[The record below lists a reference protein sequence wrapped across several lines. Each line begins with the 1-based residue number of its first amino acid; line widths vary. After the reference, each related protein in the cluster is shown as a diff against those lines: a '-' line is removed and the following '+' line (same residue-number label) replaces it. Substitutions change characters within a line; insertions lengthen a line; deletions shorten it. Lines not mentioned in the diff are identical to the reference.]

1 MTDYKK
7 TIAITGAGS
16 GFGAA
21 IARHYAAVGWR
32 VAISD
37 IDLARAENTLKELA
51 VEFPGFKG
59 FAFRL
64 DVTSNEEWAEFSDR
78 IREEWGGLAI
88 LVNNAGVATGGN
100 LEDTPLEDWDWVIN
114 IDLMGVV
121 RGCKQFVAMFKQ
133 QAQGHIINISS
144 FAGIAGAPDIVS
156 YGVAKAGVIALSE
169 ALRAELYS
177 FGVGVTVVCPAFVK
191 TNLLSTFRS
200 TDASDKAR
208 ITRWMQNSGVT
219 VEDIASQISA
229 AVEAKKFL
237 LLTHKNTRRYWL
249 LKRWLPET
257 YFKVMQKNIVNK
269 ANTKKDK
276 HPRVQEGEK

>member
-1 MTDYKK
+1 MTNYNK

-21 IARHYAAVGWR
+21 IARHYAACGWR

-37 IDLARAENTLKELA
+37 IDLARAENTLKELTG
-51 VEFPGFKG
+51 EFPGFNG

-64 DVTSNEEWAEFSDR
+64 DVTLNSEWSEFFDR
-78 IREEWGGLAI
+78 IGEEWGGLAI

-121 RGCKQFVAMFKQ
+121 RGCKQFVSMFKQ
-133 QAQGHIINISS
+133 QGQGHIVNISS
-144 FAGIAGAPDIVS
+144 FAGIAGAPNIVS

-169 ALRAELYS
+169 ALRAELYT

-191 TNLLSTFRS
+191 TDLLSTFRS
-200 TDASDKAR
+200 PDTTDKAR
-208 ITRWMQNSGVT
+208 ITRWMQNSGIT
-219 VEDIASQISA
+219 VEDIARQIRE
-229 AVEAKKFL
+229 AVETKKFL
-237 LLTHKNTRRYWL
+237 LLTHKDTRRYWW

-257 YFKVMQKNIVNK
+257 YFKVMQKSI
-269 ANTKKDK
+269 TKKDAKK
-276 HPRVQEGEK
+276 HRHQQVQEGEK

>member
-1 MTDYKK
+1 MKNYKK

-21 IARHYAAVGWR
+21 IARHYAAIGWR

-51 VEFPGFKG
+51 QEFPEFKG
-59 FAFRL
+59 LAFRL
-64 DVTSNEEWAEFSDR
+64 DVTSNEEWSEFADR
-78 IREEWGGLAI
+78 ITEEWGGLAV

-100 LEDTPLEDWDWVIN
+100 LEDTPLEDWDWVMN

-121 RGCKQFVAMFKQ
+121 RGCKQFISQFKQ
-133 QAQGHIINISS
+133 QKHGHIVNVSS
-144 FAGIAGAPDIVS
+144 FAGFAGAPDIVS

-169 ALRAELYS
+169 ALRAELYA

-191 TNLLSTFRS
+191 TDLLSTFRS
-200 TDASDKAR
+200 SDVGDKAR
-208 ITRWMQNSGVT
+208 ISRWMDNSGVT
-219 VEDIASQISA
+219 VENIAEQIAA
-229 AVEAKKFL
+229 AVEANKFL
-237 LLTHKNTRRYWL
+237 LLTHKYTRRYWL

-257 YFKVMQKNIVNK
+257 YFKMILKDI
-269 ANTKKDK
+269 TKKDSR
-276 HPRVQEGEK
+276 HSAQEGEK

>member
-1 MTDYKK
+1 MTDYTN

-21 IARHYAAVGWR
+21 IARHYAACGWR

-37 IDLARAENTLKELA
+37 IDLARAENTLKSLA
-51 VEFPGFKG
+51 REFPGFKG

-64 DVTSNEEWAEFSDR
+64 DVTSNEEWSGFSDR
-78 IREEWGGLAI
+78 IAEEWGGLTV

-121 RGCKQFVAMFKQ
+121 RGCKQFISLFKHQ
-133 QAQGHIINISS
+133 GDGHIVNISS

-169 ALRAELYS
+169 ALRAELTA

-191 TNLLSTFRS
+191 TDLLSTFRS
-200 TDASDKAR
+200 PEAADKAR
-208 ITRWMQNSGVT
+208 VTRWMENSKVT
-219 VEDIASQISA
+219 VEDVARQISV
-229 AVEAKKFL
+229 AVETNKFL
-237 LLTHKNTRRYWL
+237 LLTHKNTRRYWW

-257 YFKVMQKNIVNK
+257 YFKIMQKAIV
-269 ANTKKDK
+269 KKEQRLAAKED
-276 HPRVQEGEK
+276 EK

>member
-1 MTDYKK
+1 MTDFKN

-21 IARHYAAVGWR
+21 IARNYAARGWK

-51 VEFPGFKG
+51 REFPGFKG
-59 FAFRL
+59 FAYRL
-64 DVTSNEEWAEFSDR
+64 DVTSNEEWQSFADR
-78 IREEWGGLAI
+78 ISQEWDGLGV

-100 LEDTPLEDWDWVIN
+100 LEDTPLKDWDWVID

-121 RGCKQFVAMFKQ
+121 RGCKQFISRFKQ
-133 QAQGHIINISS
+133 QGYGHIVNMSS

-169 ALRAELYS
+169 ALRAELHD

-191 TNLLSTFRS
+191 TDLLSTFRS
-200 TDASDKAR
+200 PDSADKAR
-208 ITRWMQNSGVT
+208 VTRWMENSGVT
-219 VEDIASQISA
+219 VEDIANQLAA
-229 AVEAKKFL
+229 AVKSNKFL
-237 LLTHKNTRRYWL
+237 LLTHKDTRRYSL
-249 LKRWLPET
+249 MKRLLPET
-257 YFKVMQKNIVNK
+257 YFKMMQKTIS
-269 ANTKKDK
+269 KK
-276 HPRVQEGEK
+276 EKSHKKTGNGK